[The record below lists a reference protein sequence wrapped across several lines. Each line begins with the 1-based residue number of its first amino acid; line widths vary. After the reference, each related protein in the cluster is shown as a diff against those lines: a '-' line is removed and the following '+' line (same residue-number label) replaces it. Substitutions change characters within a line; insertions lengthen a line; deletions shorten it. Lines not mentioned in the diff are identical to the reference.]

1 MGQPTFRM
9 VDIGGEGPPPVPR
22 EPRGDRGSSVGIGDL
37 LWFLVPLVAAFV
49 AVVAALY
56 LW

>member
-1 MGQPTFRM
+1 M